1 VKILWVK
8 AGGLFPPDTGG
19 KIRSYHILKALAR
32 RHSVTVFTFY
42 AVIPGDLHAQL
53 ESQFARVV
61 CLPLRIRSGR
71 TFRDGLEYLRN
82 FLSGLPYTVSKFCRP
97 EVVAALRKL
106 MTEQKPDVI
115 VCDFVV
121 AANVIPWEAPTP
133 KILFTHNVEALIWKR
148 HFQLAHNPLWK
159 AVCWWEYQVMERF
172 ERSCVNRSDHL
183 LTVSEHDRRIFSELK
198 DPSRITVIPT
208 GVDVDYFRPLPDR
221 EEANT
226 LVFTGSMDWMPNEDG
241 ITFFIK
247 EIWPRIRE
255 LIPDVS
261 FAIVGRCPSSRL
273 LELAATQQGIHIT
286 GRVDDI
292 RPHTHRS
299 SVYIVPLRIGSGT
312 RLKIFEAM
320 AMGKAVVST
329 TIGAEGLPVRSG
341 REIVVA
347 DRADEFADAV
357 VTLLR
362 DSARRR
368 ELGRAARELVEQKYS
383 WDCVVQPFEEVLE
396 KLAGSLRPSGHRAAE

>member
-42 AVIPGDLHAQL
+42 AAIPGDLHAQL

-61 CLPLRIRSGR
+61 CLPLKIPSGR
-71 TFRDGLEYLRN
+71 TLREGLEYLRN
-82 FLSGLPYTVSKFCRP
+82 FFSGLPYTVSKFCRP
-97 EVVAALRKL
+97 EVAAALRNL

-121 AANVIPWEAPTP
+121 AAKVIPWESPTP

-159 AVCWWEYQVMERF
+159 AVCWWEYRVMQRF
-172 ERSCVNRSDHL
+172 ERNCANRSDHL
-183 LTVSEHDRRIFSELK
+183 LTVSEHDRTFFSELT

-208 GVDVDYFRPLPDR
+208 GVDVDYFRPQPDR

-226 LVFTGSMDWMPNEDG
+226 LVFTGSMDWMPNEEG
-241 ITFFIK
+241 IIFFVK
-247 EIWPRIRE
+247 EIWPQIRKQ
-255 LIPDVS
+255 IPGVS
-261 FAIVGRCPSSRL
+261 VSIVGRSPSSRL
-273 LELAATQQGIHIT
+273 LELAATQDGVHVT
-286 GRVDDI
+286 GRVEDI
-292 RPHTHRS
+292 RPYTHRG

-341 REIVVA
+341 REIVLA
-347 DRADEFADAV
+347 DSADEFADAV
-357 VTLLR
+357 VALLR

-396 KLAGSLRPSGHRAAE
+396 KLAGSLRPCGHRAAE